1 MCFILNL
8 SKGKFVLFFWS
19 VLHKLWGKIFLWE
32 AKAELEM
39 YCGKA
44 RVRNVTL
51 CSFVN
56 KGFPPFPLIVSS
68 PTATTGS
75 LRISISGL

>member
-8 SKGKFVLFFWS
+8 SKGKFRFAFGVYCINYG
-19 VLHKLWGKIFLWE
+19 GKKFLWE

-51 CSFVN
+51 CSAERQSKVS
-56 KGFPPFPLIVSS
+56 GRCLERLI
-68 PTATTGS
+68 
-75 LRISISGL
+75 